1 MKIPTKHGAPIYLS
15 ERRDKGIAIIQGK
28 SRIWL
33 SEDEAKNLRQ
43 AFDEMIGATAPRKR
57 YRMA

>member
-1 MKIPTKHGAPIYLS
+1 MQIPTEHGAPIYLS
-15 ERRDKGIAIIQGK
+15 ERRDNGIAIIQGR

-33 SEDEAKNLRQ
+33 SKDEAKNLHQ
-43 AFDEMIGATAPRKR
+43 ALGEMVTPRKR